1 MSESMRPPL
10 SSKNSG
16 PTSTTSSFMATKHPI
31 VQAASGVSEV
41 RTKNEC
47 HPEQSW
53 ARFLRPTESKG
64 ICGSNGTNMSRTS
77 ETGQGCPE
85 SKVQF
90 TNVVILSVAKRSRR
104 ILSLR
109 YHLIR
114 QPHH

>member
-1 MSESMRPPL
+1 MGFAPSKPWKWPCITHSDGCRNRKPPID
-10 SSKNSG
+10 SAEQG
-16 PTSTTSSFMATKHPI
+16 
-31 VQAASGVSEV
+31 
-41 RTKNEC
+41 KNEC